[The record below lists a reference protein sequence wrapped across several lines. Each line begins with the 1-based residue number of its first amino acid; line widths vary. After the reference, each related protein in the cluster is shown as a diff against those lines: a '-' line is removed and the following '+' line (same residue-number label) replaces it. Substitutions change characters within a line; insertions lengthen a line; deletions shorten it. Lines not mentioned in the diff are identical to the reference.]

1 MSFLTGVKIT
11 LETVKQS
18 VAEFIKD
25 DLSEDEKVNRII
37 EETAERYGVSV
48 KDIIGKKRDK
58 NIKNA
63 RNIAMYII
71 KQETDM
77 SLADIGLMF
86 NRTHPTVHS
95 NIESVKKAIDT
106 DPYLIKTIEDI
117 ERKLKN

>member
-1 MSFLTGVKIT
+1 
-11 LETVKQS
+11 
-18 VAEFIKD
+18 
-25 DLSEDEKVNRII
+25 
-37 EETAERYGVSV
+37 
-48 KDIIGKKRDK
+48 
-58 NIKNA
+58 
-63 RNIAMYII
+63 MYII

-106 DPYLIKTIEDI
+106 DPYLIKIIEDI